1 MDQPLVWIGLAVG
14 GWIGWQMYLANRPT
28 VNETL
33 TCPHC
38 GTRGQVSV
46 ERLSRKKGISG
57 GKATG
62 ALMTGGASMFAT
74 GLSRKE
80 AAQHLVCGNCGIGW
94 DVA

>member
-1 MDQPLVWIGLAVG
+1 MDQLGVWFGLA
-14 GWIGWQMYLANRPT
+14 IGAVLAVRMYLANRPT

-62 ALMTGGASMFAT
+62 ALMTGGVSMFAT

>member
-1 MDQPLVWIGLAVG
+1 MDQPLVWVGLAIG
-14 GWIGWQMYLANRPT
+14 GWLGWQMYLANRPT
-28 VNETL
+28 VNENV

-38 GTRGQVSV
+38 GVRGQVSV
-46 ERLSRKKGISG
+46 QRLSRKKGVSG

-62 ALMTGGASMFAT
+62 ALMTGGLSMFAT

-80 AAQHLVCGNCGIGW
+80 GAQHLVCGNCGIGW